1 VPLDGYRSLPPD
13 DDPPPPRRFE
23 IDEISWA
30 LVCMTA
36 FAGLRI
42 FLGVIRHEGVST
54 DVARA
59 ISIAFVTTLAAV
71 YRVARSRPDDPI

>member
-1 VPLDGYRSLPPD
+1 MPYRSRPP

-30 LVCMTA
+30 LLCMTA

-42 FLGVIRHEGVST
+42 FLGSIRHEGLSA
-54 DVARA
+54 DVGRA
-59 ISIAFVTTLAAV
+59 ISIALPTLVVAI
-71 YRVARSRPDDPI
+71 YRIIKSHPEDSI